1 MAFNALSCGTAVAKV
16 GTRIQGFDPRKV
28 ITQCMW
34 STLSKGKGGSAF
46 RKCVEKKIRANVHDI
61 SNPEEFVSEIWNKVK
76 KKCT

>member
-1 MAFNALSCGTAVAKV
+1 MGFNPISCGIAVNKV
-16 GTRIQGFDPRKV
+16 GTRIAGFDPRNIIKS
-28 ITQCMW
+28 CMW